1 MPKKKRAEGG
11 VTLNKRE
18 SFTRLGLK
26 RTNKALHA
34 IAQLQHLANPA
45 AYEYTAEEVDRML
58 AALRQAVEDV
68 AERFANPAA
77 TKAGGFKW

>member
-1 MPKKKRAEGG
+1 MAKKKRAEGG
-11 VTLNKRE
+11 ATPDKRE
-18 SFTRLGLK
+18 SFTRLGFK
-26 RTNKALHA
+26 RMNKALHA
-34 IAQLQHLANPA
+34 ISQLQHLANPA
-45 AYEYTAEEVDRML
+45 AYEYQAEEVDKML